1 MTQPADRQVDQHLE
15 DQDIHK
21 GATETPDSPGNLNAQ
36 QKLDETGM
44 PIDHPAAVAEDVEG
58 ANVDETQ
65 G

>member
-1 MTQPADRQVDQHLE
+1 MTQPADRQVDQHRE

-21 GATETPDSPGNLNAQ
+21 GATETPESDGNRNAQ
-36 QKLDETGM
+36 NLDQTGM
-44 PIDHPAAVAEDVEG
+44 PKDPGKVAEDVAG